1 MLRKEEVEKVQT
13 AALVSHAGGP
23 DGGELGA
30 IEPEPIDFE
39 DELLA
44 SLDETVLPNDAREAV
59 VRELR
64 TAQMELRAVFL
75 CYSSERDL
83 LVAPADGEL
92 AIEDSQPNAKA
103 MPLATWKQLCA
114 DCGIDGLSE
123 VDEAFA
129 ASASGVKESAPVLD
143 EVQFY
148 GALVRLA
155 GRLAD
160 AAGITKSLYT
170 LLYECILPFA
180 RREGTTTI
188 SQVLSS
194 RSYLLPY
201 LEEIRASFSG
211 FGVSWEQWLK
221 LWPQLKLAG
230 LPGFPFWERQVFSAL
245 SNNLGVLL
253 RIFSYYAKQTL
264 KRLLGA
270 GMGTASAGAN
280 AIGAVASGAGSKQ
293 HTSGMTLVIGK
304 HEWLA
309 FVRDCKLFSKKLV
322 RTAEDR

>member
-1 MLRKEEVEKVQT
+1 MPRKEELESVQT

-44 SLDETVLPNDAREAV
+44 SLDETVLPNDAEEAV

-75 CYSSERDL
+75 CYSSDRDL
-83 LVAPADGEL
+83 LVAPADGVL
-92 AIEDSQPNAKA
+92 AIEDSQPNVKA

-221 LWPQLKLAG
+221 LWPQVKLAG

-245 SNNLGVLL
+245 SDNLGVLL
-253 RIFSYYAKQTL
+253 RIFSY
-264 KRLLGA
+264 
-270 GMGTASAGAN
+270 
-280 AIGAVASGAGSKQ
+280 
-293 HTSGMTLVIGK
+293 
-304 HEWLA
+304 
-309 FVRDCKLFSKKLV
+309 
-322 RTAEDR
+322 